1 MCARACCLNSLQSVS
16 GSLVHVNRR
25 HRRGR
30 RHWKHREVGG
40 GKKRGCGGK
49 KEAVHD
55 GEQRLKG
62 KRGLRLEEGK
72 AGLRRSGSEVRGW
85 GY

>member
-1 MCARACCLNSLQSVS
+1 METQ
-16 GSLVHVNRR
+16 
-25 HRRGR
+25 RGR
-30 RHWKHREVGG
+30 GG
-40 GKKRGCGGK
+40 GKKKRGCGGK

-55 GEQRLKG
+55 DEQRLKG

-85 GY
+85 GYEGRGGEGTRGEGVHL